1 MKSYF
6 SAIRRYYFS
15 PFKIVKKEKDMS
27 VLVLF
32 ALTVT
37 PLIFTP
43 GPDMLFILSQVMGKG
58 AKAGMM
64 ATVGVCS
71 GYLVHSILVAL
82 GIAAIIVS
90 FPILFETIRW
100 LGIAYLLYLS
110 ANLLKSV
117 FSTKKLKIEQKS
129 TSNPIKKGFFTAL
142 LNPKGMLIYFAILPQ
157 FIDKSGNTVSQGLIL
172 SLIFITLIFVVYC
185 ALSVIFAK
193 ITQKTQ
199 IDERKQ
205 KIIDGTSGG
214 LLAAAATWL
223 IIN

>member
-1 MKSYF
+1 
-6 SAIRRYYFS
+6 
-15 PFKIVKKEKDMS
+15 MS
-27 VLVLF
+27 VFVLF
-32 ALTVT
+32 ALTVI

-43 GPDMLFILSQVMGKG
+43 GPDMLFILSQVMGKD

-71 GYLVHSILVAL
+71 GYLVHSVLVAL

-100 LGIAYLLYLS
+100 LGIAYLLYLAFS
-110 ANLLKSV
+110 LVKSV
-117 FSTKKLKIEQKS
+117 FNNAELKIEKKS
-129 TSNPIKKGFFTAL
+129 ANNPIKKGFFTAL

-157 FIDKSGNTVSQGLIL
+157 FIDKTQNTVSQGLIL
-172 SLIFITLIFVVYC
+172 SFIFIGLIFVVYC
-185 ALSVIFAK
+185 GLSLVFAK
-193 ITQKTQ
+193 ITQKTE
-199 IDERKQ
+199 IDARKQ
-205 KIIDGTSGG
+205 KWIDGASGG

>member
-1 MKSYF
+1 
-6 SAIRRYYFS
+6 
-15 PFKIVKKEKDMS
+15 MS
-27 VLVLF
+27 VFALF
-32 ALTVT
+32 ALTVL

-43 GPDMLFILSQVMGKG
+43 GPDMLFILSQVMGKD

-64 ATVGVCS
+64 ATIGVCC

-90 FPILFETIRW
+90 FPVLFETIRW
-100 LGIAYLLYLS
+100 LGIAYLLFLAFS
-110 ANLLKSV
+110 LVKSV
-117 FSTKKLKIEQKS
+117 FSKNTLIIEKKS
-129 TSNPIKKGFFTAL
+129 SSNPVKKGFITAL

-172 SLIFITLIFVVYC
+172 SFIFIAMIFVVYC
-185 ALSVIFAK
+185 ALSLLFARL
-193 ITQKTQ
+193 TRSTQ

-205 KIIDGTSGG
+205 KWIDGTSGG
-214 LLAAAATWL
+214 LLALAASWL